1 MADDYVLRR
10 SGGTGPFTTRKIA
23 GGIEPDGGTPDAHAA
38 SHAAG
43 GSDPISIAQS
53 QVAGLVDDLEDNAQ
67 AISDEQD
74 ARVAADAALNTYV
87 GNVQLALDA
96 EAVART
102 EADNTEA
109 SAREAADDAL
119 ASAIAGIEVPTAAS
133 KLQALAGTDF
143 AHFITSQMLRQ
154 ATLHVERYSVEG
166 PVVGLGSATY
176 WLAVNSGPART
187 LRAVR
192 YAVSSADPGVLLPD
206 LVLTLKRMSRSSL
219 GEPWGGAYDT
229 PDEEIEFYNGIAQGW
244 QAVPMNFSWAEGS
257 MLRLTTAVVSAGSG
271 TFANLYGLE
280 LELEWTYD
288 A

>member
-23 GGIEPDGGTPDAHAA
+23 GGIETDGGTPDAHAA
-38 SHAAG
+38 SHGAEGA
-43 GSDPISIAQS
+43 DPIEIAQS
-53 QVAGLVDDLEDNAQ
+53 QVTGLVDDLADNAQ
-67 AISDEQD
+67 AIITEQE
-74 ARVAADAALNTYV
+74 AREAADGTLNTYI
-87 GNVQLALDA
+87 GNVQLALHA
-96 EAVART
+96 ETVART

-109 SAREAADDAL
+109 AARVAADNAL
-119 ASAIAGIEVPTAAS
+119 AATIAGIEVPTAAS

-143 AHFITSQMLRQ
+143 THFITPQMLRQ
-154 ATLHVERYSVEG
+154 ATPHVERYSVIG
-166 PVVGLGSATY
+166 PVAVLGNATY

-192 YAVSSADPGVLLPD
+192 YAVAGADPGGLLPD
-206 LVLTLKRMSRSSL
+206 LVLTLKRMSRSAL
-219 GEPWGGAYDT
+219 GEPWGGAYDS

-244 QAVPMNFSWAEGS
+244 QSVDMNFSWVEGT
-257 MLRLTTAVVSAGSG
+257 MLRLTTQVMAPGSG
-271 TFANLYGLE
+271 TFVNVYGLE